1 MCPTLPLLA
10 LSTVLGTRGRFVW
23 CTETSN
29 YSRRQWLRIPLQ
41 SAGRCLPTVVFYP
54 EGALRWCM
62 GSKLSCLLV
71 DGSGA
76 CVCPDDISGNQTQ
89 FGMLRF

>member
-1 MCPTLPLLA
+1 
-10 LSTVLGTRGRFVW
+10 
-23 CTETSN
+23 
-29 YSRRQWLRIPLQ
+29 
-41 SAGRCLPTVVFYP
+41 
-54 EGALRWCM
+54 M
-62 GSKLSCLLV
+62 GSKLSFLLV

>member
-1 MCPTLPLLA
+1 MA
-10 LSTVLGTRGRFVW
+10 QNSTSVSWKVFA
-23 CTETSN
+23 
-29 YSRRQWLRIPLQ
+29 YS
-41 SAGRCLPTVVFYP
+41 SVVFYP

-62 GSKLSCLLV
+62 GSKLSFLLV